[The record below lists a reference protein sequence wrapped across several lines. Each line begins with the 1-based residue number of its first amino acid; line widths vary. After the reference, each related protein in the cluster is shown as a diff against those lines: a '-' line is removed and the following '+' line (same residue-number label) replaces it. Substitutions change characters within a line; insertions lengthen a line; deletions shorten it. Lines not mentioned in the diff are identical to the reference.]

1 MHKYLVHLKTQQAYA
16 RNEGGIDI
24 VYKIQKWFDRFTE
37 ALCILLDDNTV
48 TLKYDYKEYDS
59 QIHVQGREP
68 FGFDTLSDGYSSVIL
83 IVSDLMLRMEQDW
96 LSGNNISTYDKEG
109 IVLIDEIETHL
120 HISLQKKI
128 LPFLIKFFP
137 RIQFIVTTHS
147 PYILNSVSNAKAY
160 DLEKHME
167 LENLAVYSSDGLAD
181 GYLLKGSGT
190 EYSYVASLVGN
201 YYVEIPMLNKT
212 DMEKVLKHMGAVL
225 DSGRLPEKAGEV
237 VLDSMLIKNYGYKL
251 GNGLSQNNP
260 MICVLT
266 DGTVR
271 DLKDGEI
278 KLQDEIT
285 SASSQDRN
293 I

>member
-1 MHKYLVHLKTQQAYA
+1 M
-16 RNEGGIDI
+16 
-24 VYKIQKWFDRFTE
+24 
-37 ALCILLDDNTV
+37 CILLDDNTV

-109 IVLIDEIETHL
+109 IVLIDEIEKHL
-120 HISLQKKI
+120 HIGLQKKI
-128 LPFLIKFFP
+128 LPFLIKFFQGM
-137 RIQFIVTTHS
+137 QFIVTTHS